1 MIKISNGT
9 KKGFKLKVPSTGH
22 VRPKTSKVR
31 KMIFDII
38 QDVNNYQILDLFAGC
53 GSLGIES
60 LSMGAKFVTFVDK
73 SNKCSFENK
82 SEVINKSFSEI
93 TRQLIKRNNK
103 YNLIFIDPP
112 YDYFDEK
119 SLKYK
124 DIKIFSSPTRLILNI
139 TDLPEKIKIL
149 SKEIKGPK
157 VDSPDN
163 ILESFIKAK
172 NITKEDLFEKN
183 TDKGN
188 FYFN

>member
-1 MIKISNGT
+1 MSLKQKNYINKLIDDKNIQRY

-60 LSMGAKFVTFVDK
+60 LSMGAKFATFVDK
-73 SNKCSFENK
+73 SNISIKYALKIILNKCSFENK

-93 TRQLIKRNNK
+93 TRQLIKKNNK

-119 SLKYK
+119 SLNGIIRTALK
-124 DIKIFSSPTRLILNI
+124 L
-139 TDLPEKIKIL
+139 
-149 SKEIKGPK
+149 
-157 VDSPDN
+157 
-163 ILESFIKAK
+163 LE
-172 NITKEDLFEKN
+172 NQVL
-183 TDKGN
+183 
-188 FYFN
+188 

>member
-73 SNKCSFENK
+73 SNISTKCIKDNLAKCSIENK

-119 SLKYK
+119 SLNGIIRTALKLLENQGIIVCEHPMKEEIKLDVANYRVKKYK
-124 DIKIFSSPTRLILNI
+124 DKYI
-139 TDLPEKIKIL
+139 TFCEKL
-149 SKEIKGPK
+149 
-157 VDSPDN
+157 
-163 ILESFIKAK
+163 
-172 NITKEDLFEKN
+172 
-183 TDKGN
+183 
-188 FYFN
+188 